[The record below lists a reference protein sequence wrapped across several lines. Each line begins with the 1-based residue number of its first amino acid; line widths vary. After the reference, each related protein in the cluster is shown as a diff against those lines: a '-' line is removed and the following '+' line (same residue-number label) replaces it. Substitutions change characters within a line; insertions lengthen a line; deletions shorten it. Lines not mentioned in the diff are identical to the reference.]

1 MDIYNLKCIRLQFDF
16 FFFGNCL
23 QSSVSIVDQVKGKMQ
38 LMVQAHPE
46 GKANKGKKKGKEE
59 EKEA

>member
-1 MDIYNLKCIRLQFDF
+1 MYIFLQFHF

-38 LMVQAHPE
+38 LMVKAHPE

>member
-1 MDIYNLKCIRLQFDF
+1 MYIFLRFHF

-38 LMVQAHPE
+38 LMVKTHPE
-46 GKANKGKKKGKEE
+46 GKANKG
-59 EKEA
+59 